1 MPGDAVPDEPLRS
14 VWDEVDG
21 VAIHARVS
29 TRQLPE
35 HRTPIVFVPGLGAST
50 RYMEPTMAL
59 LAREHPVAG
68 LDLPGFGRSGS
79 PAHTFSLAELAQTL
93 DRWLA
98 VRGLP
103 AAVLVGNSFGC
114 QVIVECMMRDPRR
127 AVGLVLNAPTMDP
140 AHRTPFGQFI
150 RVIAD
155 IPREPVSLALHVA
168 RDYLRAGPIR
178 LLKTLRTALADR
190 VEEKLPRIAV
200 PAKVICGARDPVVT
214 VEWADQVARLIGR
227 AVPGAP
233 GAKLVVIDDAA
244 HALPYDDP
252 ETFAALILDLL
263 RCVERGR

>member
-1 MPGDAVPDEPLRS
+1 MPRDAVPDEPLRS

-29 TRQLPE
+29 MPDLQNG
-35 HRTPIVFVPGLGAST
+35 RTPIVFVHGLGAST
-50 RYMEPTMAL
+50 RYMEPTMAR

-68 LDLPGFGRSGS
+68 LDLPGFGRSGN
-79 PAHTFSLAELAQTL
+79 PTRTLSLSELAQAL
-93 DRWLA
+93 DRWLE

-103 AAVLVGNSFGC
+103 ACVLVGNSFGC
-114 QVIVECMMRDPRR
+114 QIIVECVDRDPRR

-140 AHRTPFGQFI
+140 AHRTTVGQVI

-178 LLKTLRTALADR
+178 LLKTLRTALADHI
-190 VEEKLPRIAV
+190 EEKLPRIAV
-200 PAKVICGARDPVVT
+200 PTVVVSGARDPVVT
-214 VEWADQVARLIGR
+214 VEWADQVTRLVGR
-227 AVPGAP
+227 EVPGAP
-233 GAKLVVIDDAA
+233 GARLVVVGDAA

-252 ETFAALILDLL
+252 ETFAALIVDLL
-263 RCVERGR
+263 RCVEQER